1 VTFNCHVWHR
11 HLGLCEINQMAIAL
25 QRQRGTEASIFVDHR
40 SELIEVTRDLVEPEW
55 TPMTIAP
62 PKGLPVM
69 VRNREGNRVERRAN
83 TVHPPDVK
91 FTLFRERSKLE
102 TDFEPKEWMPAPPVA

>member
-1 VTFNCHVWHR
+1 MTFNCLVWHR
-11 HLGLCEINQMAIAL
+11 IRGLCEINQMAIAL

-40 SELIEVTRDLVEPEW
+40 GELIEVTRDLVEPEW

-69 VRNREGNRVERRAN
+69 VRNREGNRVERRVN
-83 TVHPPDVK
+83 LLHPPEIN
-91 FTLFRERSKLE
+91 FSLFRPRSAIE
-102 TDFEPKEWMPAPPVA
+102 TDFEPKEWIPAP